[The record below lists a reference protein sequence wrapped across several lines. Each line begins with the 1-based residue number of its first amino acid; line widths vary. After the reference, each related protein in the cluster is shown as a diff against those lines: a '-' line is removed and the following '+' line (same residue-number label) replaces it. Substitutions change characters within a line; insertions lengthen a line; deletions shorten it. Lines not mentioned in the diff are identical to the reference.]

1 MTDKSRKYC
10 DDVFYE
16 AWRRGVDPD
25 WAADCAEDC
34 YYDGWSPEECV
45 DQMIA
50 RDRRKRERRREE
62 ELAQEELAQEE
73 YERQRIDAAR
83 AGEDR

>member
-62 ELAQEELAQEE
+62 ELAQEE
-73 YERQRIDAAR
+73 YEHQRIAAAR
-83 AGEDR
+83 AEE